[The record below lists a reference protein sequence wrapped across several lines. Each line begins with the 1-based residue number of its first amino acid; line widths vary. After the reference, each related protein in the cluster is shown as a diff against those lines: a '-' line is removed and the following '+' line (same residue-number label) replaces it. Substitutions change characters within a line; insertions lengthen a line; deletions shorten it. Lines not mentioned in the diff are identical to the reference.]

1 VSEITTKFGKCTY
14 QNCTR
19 KSVVKLSWGNVY
31 SLYTPVTISK
41 CSTLGKVGVLEESVV
56 SSEPGDFADE
66 TTGDG
71 LPLEIFVQL
80 FAFFGRESLGSLSLE
95 VNNVSSSSNTLGT
108 GLSARSNS

>member
-1 VSEITTKFGKCTY
+1 M
-14 QNCTR
+14 
-19 KSVVKLSWGNVY
+19 
-31 SLYTPVTISK
+31 TISK
-41 CSTLGKVGVLEESVV
+41 CSTLGKVGVLDESVV